1 MYEII
6 KAAIEPGAFVVSDI
20 TQKINTLWV
29 ESKLT
34 DEERQELSEMMIDY
48 INPSTQAPELK
59 ELYLQLRVGLG
70 AVEEEMC
77 TLKAEVA
84 ELKGIGETE
93 PGPGPE
99 TAIPKW
105 KPWDGISTDYQTG
118 AVVKHKGKYYKNV
131 LEGMQNT
138 WEPGSAGVDERYWK
152 KITKEEAEALLKGEG
167 E

>member
-6 KAAIEPGAFVVSDI
+6 KAVIQSGAVVVSDI

-59 ELYLQLRVGLG
+59 ELYLQLREELG
-70 AVEEEMC
+70 AVKEEVS
-77 TLKAEVA
+77 TLKTEVA
-84 ELKGIGETE
+84 ELKGTGGTE
-93 PGPGPE
+93 PGPEPE
-99 TAIPKW
+99 ITIPKW
-105 KPWDGISTDYQTG
+105 KPWDGISKDYQTA

-152 KITKEEAEALLKGEG
+152 KITKEEAEALLKGER
-167 E
+167 